1 MMKWNHARLMLV
13 AGLSFAL
20 GDAGFSQLSGADAP
34 VKKVVRLAQA
44 PAGPSADP
52 TPLKPIP
59 DPGASSASP
68 NASVL
73 SDAPAP
79 PVVPQPVP
87 STTSGVTTAPLQG
100 GSPPALAP
108 ANRQPLGMFYGEQD
122 RLDAINNPPARPL
135 QPIPSTVG
143 PSVFPTD
150 PNAPG
155 TPIGTSPVLSGS
167 PVVLTDRFGVAPPPG
182 TLGQTYKRRSALID
196 ESKHPRVGIVD
207 VHLPEAVDVTAKGL
221 KSKWTGKVWRL
232 ESDSLMPG
240 VPHIFEVKAS
250 WGEGTQPQVRTVRLI
265 MGRVVDLEF

>member
-1 MMKWNHARLMLV
+1 MKSNHARMLLLTGLALAIGN
-13 AGLSFAL
+13 AGLS
-20 GDAGFSQLSGADAP
+20 QLKGADVP
-34 VKKVVRLAQA
+34 VRKLVRQAQA
-44 PAGPSADP
+44 PVPTSGDP
-52 TPLKPIP
+52 TLLKPTP
-59 DPGASSASP
+59 DAGVPSLSPKASAP
-68 NASVL
+68 T
-73 SDAPAP
+73 DAPTP
-79 PVVPQPVP
+79 PVVPQPAAPVP
-87 STTSGVTTAPLQG
+87 SGVTTAPLQG

-108 ANRQPLGMFYGEQD
+108 AARPPMGLFYGEQEK
-122 RLDAINNPPARPL
+122 LDAINNPPARPL

-150 PNAPG
+150 PSAPG
-155 TPIGTSPVLSGS
+155 TPSSVSPSLTGS

-182 TLGQTYKRRSALID
+182 TLGQTYKRRSSLID

-207 VHLPEAVDVTAKGL
+207 VYLPESVDVTAQGL

-240 VPHIFEVKAS
+240 VPHIYEVKAS

>member
-1 MMKWNHARLMLV
+1 MKSNHARLMLM

-20 GDAGFSQLSGADAP
+20 GNAGLCQLQGADAP
-34 VKKVVRLAQA
+34 VRKLVRLAQA
-44 PAGPSADP
+44 PSGSSADP

-59 DPGASSASP
+59 DPGAPSLSPKASAP
-68 NASVL
+68 T
-73 SDAPAP
+73 DAPAP
-79 PVVPQPVP
+79 PVVPQPTP
-87 STTSGVTTAPLQG
+87 TGTSGVTTAPLQG

-108 ANRQPLGMFYGEQD
+108 ANRPPLGLHYGEQD
-122 RLDAINNPPARPL
+122 RLDAVNNPPARPL

-143 PSVFPTD
+143 SSVFSTD

-155 TPIGTSPVLSGS
+155 TPVGTSPVPTGT

-182 TLGQTYKRRSALID
+182 TLGQTYKRRSAVID

-240 VPHIFEVKAS
+240 VPHIYEVKAS

-265 MGRVVDLEF
+265 MGRIVDLDF